1 MGAVFLLQAKVAAR
15 FIPRFDSDGA
25 IWALVGERSHFILGA
40 FVTLFVEG
48 FKRACE
54 GDR

>member
-15 FIPRFDSDGA
+15 CIPRFDADGPIRA
-25 IWALVGERSHFILGA
+25 QVGERSHFILGA
-40 FVTLFVEG
+40 FVTLLVEG

-54 GDR
+54 GDH